1 MPATIVV
8 LSIGSRTSD
17 SVTVSTVTTTTVTGF
32 TNAWSVV
39 LSATVPSTTKIGDR
53 LTTGANAYLIVNI
66 SGSTLTVIG
75 DASAAFT
82 STTTPATG
90 SATTARAYST
100 ISAWSSGAPSSLLT
114 QNASNGW
121 VWKGELYKEGA
132 GTNNEWTVTAK
143 ITLYGAS
150 VATDSTR
157 YMWLAAASGASF
169 ADNAGKLTNALRYNA
184 ANGVA
189 IRMTGTQNVFESA
202 NGITAYFT
210 GLQIKGA
217 GANTFRGFNAGG
229 LIALNQCIVCSDDT
243 NPVLNLPVLQVV
255 NCLFYNTGTVL
266 AWATTSRQYLYACT
280 IYSTSTT
287 VPLLTTVNSDGNL
300 YDNAFFGGSAVA
312 DLSSF
317 FVASNNATN
326 QASVGFGTANQVSLT
341 TSNQFESVTAG
352 SEDFRVKTGATLI
365 NNGIRQQTYTND
377 LDIVGSARSTTTPT
391 IGSWE
396 YASIPYDARVT
407 WAELQYEASAAP
419 VTPTD
424 YSEPLSRG
432 IFRGIERGVA

>member
-53 LTTGANAYLIVNI
+53 LTTGANSYLIVNI

-82 STTTPATG
+82 STTTPAAG
-90 SATTARAYST
+90 AATTARAYST
-100 ISAWSSGAPSSLLT
+100 ISGWSSGAPSSLLT

-132 GTNNEWTVTAK
+132 GTNNEWTVTTK
-143 ITLYGAS
+143 ITLSGVN

-157 YMWLAAASGASF
+157 YIWLAAASGESF
-169 ADNAGKLTNALRYNA
+169 ADNASKLTNALRYNA

-189 IRMTGTQNVFESA
+189 IRMTGTENVFETS

-210 GLQIKGA
+210 ELQVKGA
-217 GANTFRGFNAGG
+217 GASTFRGFNAGG
-229 LIALNQCIVCSDDT
+229 LIALNQCIACSDDT
-243 NPVLNLPVLQVV
+243 NPVLNLPVLQVA

-266 AWATTSRQYLYACT
+266 SWATSSRQYLYACT

-287 VPLLTTVNSDGNL
+287 APLLTTINSDGNL

-326 QASVGFGTANQVSLT
+326 QSSVGFGTANQVGLT
-341 TSNQFESVTAG
+341 AASQFQSVTPG
-352 SEDFRVKTGATLI
+352 SEDFRVKTGAALI
-365 NNGIRQQTYTND
+365 NNGIRQQVYTND

-391 IGSWE
+391 IGAWE
-396 YASIPYDARVT
+396 FASVTYTYARPTSDIT
-407 WAELQYEASAAP
+407 TQW
-419 VTPTD
+419 TPSTGTD
-424 YSEPLSRG
+424 H
-432 IFRGIERGVA
+432 

>member
-39 LSATVPSTTKIGDR
+39 LSATVPSTTKIGDK
-53 LTTGANAYLIVNI
+53 LTTGANSYLIVNI

-90 SATTARAYST
+90 AATTARTYST
-100 ISAWSSGAPSSLLT
+100 ISGWDSGAPSSLLT
-114 QNASNGW
+114 QNSNNGW

-169 ADNAGKLTNALRYNA
+169 ADNASKLTNALRYNA

-189 IRMTGTQNVFESA
+189 VRMTGTQNVFEIA

-217 GANTFRGFNAGG
+217 GASAFNGFNSGG

-243 NPVLNLPVLQVV
+243 NPVLSNIPVIQVV

-266 AWATTSRQYLYACT
+266 SWSTTARQYLYACT

-287 VPLLTTVNSDGNL
+287 VPLLSTNNSDGNL

-312 DLSSF
+312 SASTY

-326 QASVGFGTANQVSLT
+326 QSSVGFGSSNQASLT

-352 SEDFRVKTGATLI
+352 SEDFRVKTGAALI

-391 IGSWE
+391 IGAWE
-396 YASIPYDARVT
+396 YAAAATPI
-407 WAELQYEASAAP
+407 YEFQSFN
-419 VTPTD
+419 
-424 YSEPLSRG
+424 RG
-432 IFRGIERGVA
+432 IGRGIARGIA

>member
-53 LTTGANAYLIVNI
+53 LTTGANSYLIVNI

-90 SATTARAYST
+90 AATTARAYST
-100 ISAWSSGAPSSLLT
+100 ISGWDSGAPSSLLT
-114 QNASNGW
+114 QNSSNGW

-169 ADNAGKLTNALRYNA
+169 ADNANKLTNALRYNT

-189 IRMTGTQNVFESA
+189 IRMTGSQNVFEIA
-202 NGITAYFT
+202 NGITVYFT

-217 GANTFRGFNAGG
+217 GASTFRAFNSGG

-243 NPVLNLPVLQVV
+243 NPVLSDIPVMQVV

-266 AWATTSRQYLYACT
+266 SWSTTVRQYLYACT

-287 VPLLTTVNSDGNL
+287 VPLLSTNNSDGNL

-312 DLSSF
+312 SASTF

-326 QASVGFGTANQVSLT
+326 QSSVGFGTSNQVSLT

-352 SEDFRVKTGATLI
+352 SEDFRVKTGAALI

-391 IGSWE
+391 IGAWE
-396 YASIPYDARVT
+396 YAAAATPI
-407 WAELQYEASAAP
+407 YEFQSFN
-419 VTPTD
+419 
-424 YSEPLSRG
+424 RG
-432 IFRGIERGVA
+432 IGRGIARGIA